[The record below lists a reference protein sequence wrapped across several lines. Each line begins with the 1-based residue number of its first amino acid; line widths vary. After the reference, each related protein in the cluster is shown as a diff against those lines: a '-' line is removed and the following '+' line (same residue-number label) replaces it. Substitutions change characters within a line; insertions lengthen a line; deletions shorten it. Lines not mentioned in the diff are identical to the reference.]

1 MYCPLC
7 GTQLVLSERPEP
19 PEIDWELPPKDLEKR
34 MRAAQEMEKIQ
45 REEFWCPKGCFGKD
59 FPLYYHNPFG
69 GIDSAPGDSWSLSW
83 VK

>member
-7 GTQLVLSERPEP
+7 GTKLNLQEKKP
-19 PEIDWELPPKDLEKR
+19 PEIDFNLPPKDR
-34 MRAAQEMEKIQ
+34 Q
-45 REEFWCPKGCFGKD
+45 RQRQIKDNEEFWCPKGCFAKD
-59 FPLYYHNPFG
+59 FPLLYHHPFG